1 MNIVG
6 AVDHPVDLG
15 ALIDPEFAGRR

>member
-6 AVDHPVDLG
+6 AVDHPFDLG